1 MKVMQHLSGS
11 VATPMLVLA
20 LLAPAAAATRT
31 QTPPPTSTTQAPPP
45 ATQGAQKP
53 KPAPQTGQD
62 PDTTPAIPPQNLDRI
77 RRGLTRDSVLSVDSG
92 QVRFYMEILAK
103 LPRIEEII
111 GKYDLMNGPTR
122 RGAPMTHQE
131 YLAMVTPREMYGSA
145 GIKPVE
151 VLQFTLVNWL
161 GQAFVKRVV
170 EDLRN
175 ASSEREIQAIR
186 DRIDRELA
194 ALRGRNPSN

>member
-1 MKVMQHLSGS
+1 MKVMRTHTRGWI
-11 VATPMLVLA
+11 VAPTLVLA
-20 LLAPAAAATRT
+20 LITPARSAA
-31 QTPPPTSTTQAPPP
+31 QTQAPPP
-45 ATQGAQKP
+45 ASQGTQ
-53 KPAPQTGQD
+53 KPAPPTTTQA
-62 PDTTPAIPPQNLDRI
+62 PDKTTPAIPPQNLDRI
-77 RRGLTRDSVLSVDSG
+77 RRGLSREPVLTVDDG

-131 YLAMVTPREMYGSA
+131 YLAMVTPREMYGNA
-145 GIKPVE
+145 GIKPAE
-151 VLQFTLVNWL
+151 MLQFALVNWL

-194 ALRGRNPSN
+194 ALRGK

>member
-1 MKVMQHLSGS
+1 MVQMHTRPG
-11 VATPMLVLA
+11 AWMAA
-20 LLAPAAAATRT
+20 LLLAAVTMAALPAAAFAQSTE
-31 QTPPPTSTTQAPPP
+31 PPPPPPP
-45 ATQGAQKP
+45 ATSTPPPAGTNGAAQSAT
-53 KPAPQTGQD
+53 APQ
-62 PDTTPAIPPQNLDRI
+62 IPPQNLDRI
-77 RRGLTRDSVLSVDSG
+77 RRGLTREPILKVDDG
-92 QVRFYMEILAK
+92 QIRFYMEILAK

-122 RGAPMTHQE
+122 RGAPMTHSE
-131 YLAMVTPREMYGSA
+131 YLQMVTPREMYGNA
-145 GIKPVE
+145 GIKPAE
-151 VLQFTLVNWL
+151 MLQFALVNWL

-194 ALRGRNPSN
+194 AIRGR